1 MVLLA
6 SSYDQSRFLKA
17 ADLQREK
24 KFRIKAV
31 SEEMVGTEKQ
41 EKKLVVW
48 FTNDERG
55 LVLNKTN
62 NRTIRGAFGDPVNGW
77 LGKIIIVFPTHVDM
91 RGKLTP
97 ALRVR
102 IPPPKQA
109 ATTALTAAAPPPQQA
124 ETAAPAATTPAPQ
137 PATTVSTAEPP
148 QQAATAAPAVTTPI
162 PKPAPSG
169 NGAAAATPQTA
180 AAAVVDP
187 ELEDDPVKSLSEDL
201 DDEIVF

>member
-24 KFRIKAV
+24 KFRIKSV
-31 SEEMVGTEKQ
+31 TEELVGAER

-62 NRTIRGAFGDPVNGW
+62 NRTIRGTFGDAVDGW
-77 LGKIIIVFPTHVDM
+77 VGQIIIIFPAMSDM
-91 RGKLTP
+91 RGKPTP

-102 IPPPKQA
+102 IPPPKQG
-109 ATTALTAAAPPPQQA
+109 TAASPSNPPQ
-124 ETAAPAATTPAPQ
+124 
-137 PATTVSTAEPP
+137 SGNG
-148 QQAATAAPAVTTPI
+148 AATAAPP
-162 PKPAPSG
+162 PKP
-169 NGAAAATPQTA
+169 TTA
-180 AAAVVDP
+180 APVDP
-187 ELEDDPVKSLSEDL
+187 ELVDEQRKSLGDEL
-201 DDEIVF
+201 DDEIPF

>member
-17 ADLQREK
+17 ADLQRDK

-62 NRTIRGAFGDPVNGW
+62 NRTIRGDFGDAVDGW
-77 LGKIIIVFPTHVDM
+77 TGKIIIVFPTMVDI

-102 IPPPKQA
+102 IPPPKQTV
-109 ATTALTAAAPPPQQA
+109 TTAPTA
-124 ETAAPAATTPAPQ
+124 TAAPR
-137 PATTVSTAEPP
+137 
-148 QQAATAAPAVTTPI
+148 QQAATAAPAATIPP

-187 ELEDDPVKSLSEDL
+187 ELEDDPVKPLHEDL
-201 DDEIVF
+201 DDEIPFS